1 MIINSYQNKSHQ
13 TGKHRSHAVD
23 TWTGLLINLIDS
35 FDIADIIWMDLY
47 IMDWKTTLR

>member
-1 MIINSYQNKSHQ
+1 MTSIFQLRNPIILFTSYQNKSHQ

-35 FDIADIIWMDLY
+35 FDIADII
-47 IMDWKTTLR
+47 